1 MFYILSHG
9 LSEIH
14 GWSFG
19 VNNNTD
25 LPLEVFFL
33 PLESQSSIN
42 YKLQ

>member
-25 LPLEVFFL
+25 LPLEVLFTFGK
-33 PLESQSSIN
+33 SVKF
-42 YKLQ
+42 YKL

>member
-19 VNNNTD
+19 VNNNTN
-25 LPLEVFFL
+25 LPLDDFFTFGK
-33 PLESQSSIN
+33 SVKF
-42 YKLQ
+42 YKL